1 MKELTKTAYQPLIGI
16 TPQYEIERERAWI
29 RSSYTGAVIRAG
41 GIPVILDQYQ
51 DNETIKAL
59 LPRLDGVLFTGGV
72 DINPKLYGEEID
84 EKCGEI
90 ADARD
95 DFEVRLMEV
104 VEQYEI
110 PVFGI
115 CRGIQSLNVLC
126 GGSLHQH
133 RDNHQGV
140 RHDVAITEGTRLHSI
155 IGKTKINSNSFHHQC
170 VKAIAPG
177 LIITAQA
184 DDGIVEAIERPGERF
199 FVGVQWHPELL
210 SANEEDHHALFCAF
224 IRAAQ
229 EYRMMNQMNGK
240 N

>member
-1 MKELTKTAYQPLIGI
+1 MNTSYQPLIGI

-41 GIPVILDQYQ
+41 GIPVILDQYE
-51 DNETIKAL
+51 DKAVLEAL
-59 LPRLDGVLFTGGV
+59 LPRLDGILFTGGV
-72 DINPKLYGEEID
+72 DINPKLYGEEVD
-84 EKCGEI
+84 PKCGEI
-90 ADARD
+90 ADVRD
-95 DFEVRLMEV
+95 AFEVRLMEV
-104 VEQYEI
+104 VEQYDI

-140 RHDVAITEGTRLHSI
+140 RHDVDITEGTRLHAI
-155 IGKTKINSNSFHHQC
+155 IGKTKINANSFHHQC

-177 LIITAQA
+177 LIVTAHA
-184 DDGIVEAIERPGERF
+184 EDGTIEAIERPGERF

-224 IRAAQ
+224 IGAAR
-229 EYRMMNQMNGK
+229 EYRANLS
-240 N
+240 

>member
-1 MKELTKTAYQPLIGI
+1 MNKITETAYQPLIGI
-16 TPQYEIERERAWI
+16 TPQYEIERERSWI
-29 RSSYTGAVIRAG
+29 RSSYTDAVIRAG
-41 GIPVILDQYQ
+41 GIPVILDQYR
-51 DNETIKAL
+51 DNETVKAL
-59 LPRLDGVLFTGGV
+59 LPRLDGILFTGGV
-72 DINPKLYGEEID
+72 DINPKLYGEEVD

-90 ADARD
+90 ADVRD

-104 VEQYEI
+104 VGQYDI

-133 RDNHQGV
+133 IDCHHSV
-140 RHDVAITEGTRLHSI
+140 RHDVDITEGTRLHAI
-155 IGKTKINSNSFHHQC
+155 LGKTKINTNSFHHQC

-177 LIITAQA
+177 LVITAHA
-184 DDGIVEAIERPGERF
+184 EDGTVEAIERPGDRF

-224 IRAAQ
+224 IRAAR
-229 EYRMMNQMNGK
+229 EYRASLS
-240 N
+240 

>member
-1 MKELTKTAYQPLIGI
+1 MNTSYQPLIGI

-41 GIPVILDQYQ
+41 GIPVILDQYE
-51 DNETIKAL
+51 DKAVLEAL
-59 LPRLDGVLFTGGV
+59 LPRLDGILFTGGV
-72 DINPKLYGEEID
+72 DINPKLYGEEVD
-84 EKCGEI
+84 PKCGEI

-104 VEQYEI
+104 VEQYDI

-140 RHDVAITEGTRLHSI
+140 RHDVDITEGTRLHAI
-155 IGKTKINSNSFHHQC
+155 IGKTKINANSFHHQC

-177 LIITAQA
+177 LIVTAHA
-184 DDGIVEAIERPGERF
+184 EDGTIEAIERPGERF

-210 SANEEDHHALFCAF
+210 SANEEDHHALFYAF
-224 IRAAQ
+224 IGAAR
-229 EYRMMNQMNGK
+229 EYRASLT
-240 N
+240 